1 MLLMESIRIVHAI
14 IVAGLLLSVTTEAL
28 CASEVI
34 CSQKPVKPVQHICG
48 IVIDQS
54 GAPVA
59 GVKVAILKGDTELV
73 SVETGKDGKF
83 SFDGLN
89 AGNYDIQA
97 QEESFHTFRFPIVL
111 VKPGERCKHAL
122 EVELIVGSEACS
134 GVHLVKPKAVE
145 RRLHVSP

>member
-1 MLLMESIRIVHAI
+1 MLLMESTRMVLATA
-14 IVAGLLLSVTTEAL
+14 VAGLLLSVTTGAL

-34 CSQKPVKPVQHICG
+34 CSQKPVKPIQRICG

-59 GVKVAILKGDTELV
+59 HVKVTMLKGETELV
-73 SVETGKDGKF
+73 AVETGDDGKF

-89 AGNYDIQA
+89 AGSYDVQA
-97 QEESFHTFRFPIVL
+97 QEKGFHTFRFPIVL
-111 VKPGERCKHAL
+111 VKPGERCKRAL
-122 EVELIVGSEACS
+122 EVELIVGGEACS
-134 GVHLVKPKAVE
+134 GVRLVKPKEVE